1 MISLLLLLC
10 AVHPVVGWA
19 PANVR
24 LLTRWASLVS
34 PSHAHPEHPRPD
46 KWRSGDGGASSSSWK
61 SLNGIWEADP
71 SPKDLSTP
79 PFGTTLPR
87 EILVPFPFEAALSG
101 IRELPVHDNVWYVIP
116 QPIHFVFGQPK
127 DTDGVHRPPIKGASE
142 VPPSV
147 FPLDTAASYL
157 SYELPQLC

>member
-1 MISLLLLLC
+1 MVSLLLLLC

-116 QPIHFVFGQPK
+116 LPSTSFLVNPRTLMGF
-127 DTDGVHRPPIKGASE
+127 TD
-142 VPPSV
+142 
-147 FPLDTAASYL
+147 PL
-157 SYELPQLC
+157 